1 MAGKENPVKA
11 MVLAAKKT
19 LVKFVVE
26 LEDNIN
32 SLVYG
37 VNTPKIENQ
46 LVRLEKQKE
55 QNETIY
61 TKGNE
66 EFPGILS
73 KDQYDENNKEFGE
86 KKQDLLKSAQNPIK
100 NFGIAPITYQVR
112 RINSFNL
119 CNPLTLGI
127 NAAFPPGSP
136 VSEGIK
142 TVQGDL
148 KRIQDIFRNFR
159 LISENQT
166 VTAESEPLPIQEGE
180 ISLQIEA
187 PKILDKG
194 TILYIQQ
201 TNNETIVANMVGIV
215 KNNSISERISPDLSE
230 TLKAIQS
237 NKEKE
242 SLINSTF
249 GSIDL
254 SGGNASFTSTF
265 DSSLSFSEE
274 QESILN
280 APINLTSNKNEN
292 SISNKQFTGFDL
304 GKLPKKA
311 RRKLKKQGL
320 TTNITFE
327 GTGDLQNATF
337 TGTETELE
345 SINQA
350 LASTGNYTN
359 PNPQNFPEFPLEKT
373 FYTVEIQR
381 FDPFDPPTEKDKAGN
396 TILDADGD
404 PVLQTFTNWQIEY
417 ETQASGDLRELAE
430 DLEGISDALRDLGIN
445 QLVATLNR
453 LPKNFLGLGKL
464 QDAMLKV
471 ALFIDD
477 KSVGAAELSDELSTQ
492 SQALSGGLTSQEV
505 IRRSR
510 LLTDF
515 YEKLKPLINFDLS
528 LENIFKKQIQDIN
541 KTLRSVVPYE
551 ALAKIVKAI
560 KNFVKFV
567 INLVDFVLAI
577 LQFLNTLIK
586 VLLIVAK
593 VLKVVIKVINKVAL
607 ALPNMFI
614 TAGINAKFSKII
626 ENVGNGLDTGVTVLE
641 EISKQLD
648 SKIQALQFLRGWLVL
663 LASELAKLQ
672 QTFETCASLD
682 DNQDELD
689 LNGALQGLVSVATGI
704 PFPENAV
711 RNIIKEHL
719 ETYTPTDLLD
729 TGTGQTK
736 SDLSEFGQ
744 VLVTTSEGTI
754 IALPGTVWGFNTN
767 GQIVFGAD
775 LISLSTGVNFEE
787 TRGQEF
793 RRTLRENF
801 NFYTFNKFKD
811 AKYTNLVE
819 NLYAQGIETYAQEIE
834 KISNID
840 ASDKFGNFQE
850 TFLGYVIRIQEEKPI
865 EDSPKGETNLTRRR
879 GVAFD
884 IDGKLSVASDLTF
897 SDDLNLIVNETKFRI
912 KRNIDQGIIGVGT
925 VDNQNFPDDD
935 AIKLAET
942 TGANP
947 LAVSNIKSQANNMAA
962 NNIVSNQPV
971 DPTPTAMRTGNEPF
985 TEAAGEPANIVN
997 NQSSPNKTINP
1008 SELIQQP
1015 FAEFISENPSLKKMQ
1030 DTMKLLQGAS
1040 MSELSDIMSEPG
1052 VFNLSG
1058 EELAEK
1064 LKSNIVSSINP
1075 NPEKIEEIKKKTEIW
1090 LEGLE
1095 KQTKIDYEQLTL
1107 SMHPK
1112 QRAAFKPF
1120 EVYYEEIEIEELEKW
1135 IKFLLSKGYTEEEI
1149 QAGIREEK
1157 LRDEY
1162 KIKFNVKGKKGRI
1175 LKVKLTRRNERLR
1188 NKLK

>member
-46 LVRLEKQKE
+46 LVTLEKQKKA
-55 QNETIY
+55 NAKSY
-61 TKGNE
+61 NSKGNTITNSLTGE
-66 EFPGILS
+66 TSQVIS
-73 KDQYDENNKEFGE
+73 KPAFDKNNKEMGE

-100 NFGIAPITYQVR
+100 NFGIAPITYQIR

-119 CNPLTLGI
+119 CNPFSLGI
-127 NAAFPPGSP
+127 SAAFPPGSP
-136 VSEGIK
+136 VSDGIK
-142 TVQGDL
+142 KIQGDL
-148 KRIQDIFRNFR
+148 KAIQDIFRNFR
-159 LISENQT
+159 IISENRT
-166 VTAESEPLPIQEGE
+166 VTAESIPFPISEGVKTFQISAETPIQ
-180 ISLQIEA
+180 
-187 PKILDKG
+187 PG

-201 TNNETIVANMVGIV
+201 TNDETVVANMVGTV
-215 KNNSISERISPDLSE
+215 RENSNKLKTPELSE
-230 TLKAIQS
+230 TLNAITS
-237 NKEKE
+237 NNQKE

-249 GSIDL
+249 GNFDTFGDDTLSQID
-254 SGGNASFTSTF
+254 
-265 DSSLSFSEE
+265 FSVP
-274 QESILN
+274 L
-280 APINLTSNKNEN
+280 LTNKTEN
-292 SISNKQFTGFDL
+292 SVNNEKVTGLDL
-304 GKLPKKA
+304 GKLPRKA
-311 RRKLKKQGL
+311 RRKLKKSGL
-320 TTNITFE
+320 STNISFE
-327 GTGDLQNATF
+327 GGDELQNATF
-337 TGTETELE
+337 TGTQAELNTVQE
-345 SINQA
+345 ILNTPSKDNSNTPPPKI
-350 LASTGNYTN
+350 L
-359 PNPQNFPEFPLEKT
+359 FPITYE
-373 FYTVEIQR
+373 VEITR
-381 FDPFDPPTEKDKAGN
+381 FDPFDPPTKKDKAGN
-396 TILDADGD
+396 TILDADD
-404 PVLQTFTNWQIEY
+404 NPILQTFTNWTMEF
-417 ETQASGDLRELAE
+417 ETQASGDIREIAE
-430 DLEGISDALRDLGIN
+430 DLESISKALKDLGIN

-464 QDAMLKV
+464 QASMLEV

-477 KSVGAAELSDELSTQ
+477 NSVGAAALSDELSTQ

-510 LLTDF
+510 ILTDF
-515 YEKLKPLINFDLS
+515 YDKLRPLINFDLS
-528 LENIFKKQIQDIN
+528 LENIFKKQIADIN
-541 KTLRSVVPYE
+541 KTLRGVVPYK

-567 INLVDFVLAI
+567 INLVDFILAI
-577 LQFLNTLIK
+577 LLFLNTIIK

-593 VLKVVIKVINKVAL
+593 VLKVVIKVVNAIAK

-614 TAGINAKFSKII
+614 TAGVNTAFSKAI
-626 ENVGNGLDTGVTVLE
+626 ENVGNGIDTGVSVLE
-641 EISKQLD
+641 EISSQLD
-648 SKIQALQFLRGWLVL
+648 KKIQALQFLRGWLVL

-682 DNQDELD
+682 DKQEELD
-689 LNGALQGLVSVATGI
+689 LNGALQGLISVSTGI
-704 PFPENAV
+704 PFPENPV

-729 TGTGQTK
+729 IGTGQTK
-736 SDLSEFGQ
+736 SDMSEFGQ
-744 VLVTTSEGTI
+744 VLITTSDGTI
-754 IALPGTVWGFNTN
+754 IALPGTIWGFNNN

-793 RRTLRENF
+793 RRLLRENL

-811 AKYTNLVE
+811 AKYANLVE
-819 NLYAQGIETYAQEIE
+819 NLYAQGIETYVKQLEE
-834 KISNID
+834 ISNID
-840 ASDKFGNFQE
+840 ANDKFGNFQE
-850 TFLGYVIRIQEEKPI
+850 TYLGYVIRIQEEKPI

-884 IDGKLSVASDLTF
+884 IDGKLSVSSDLTF

-925 VDNQNFPDDD
+925 IDNQNFPDDD

-947 LAVSNIKSQANNMAA
+947 LAISNIKAEANNMAA

-971 DPTPTAMRTGNEPF
+971 NPTPTAMRTGNESF
-985 TEAAGEPANIVN
+985 SEAAGEPANMTN
-997 NQSSPNKTINP
+997 NSSSPNKTINP
-1008 SELIQQP
+1008 SELIKQP
-1015 FAEFISENPSLKKMQ
+1015 FAEFINENPSLKKIQ
-1030 DTMKLLQGAS
+1030 DTMKLIQGAS
-1040 MSELSDIMSEPG
+1040 MNELSDIMSEPG

-1064 LKSNIVSSINP
+1064 LKSNIVSSLNP
-1075 NPEKIEEIKKKTEIW
+1075 NPEKVEEIKKKTEIW
-1090 LEGLE
+1090 LEGLK
-1095 KQTKIDYEQLTL
+1095 KQTEIDYQQLTL

-1112 QRAAFKPF
+1112 MREAFKPF
-1120 EVYYEEIEIEELEKW
+1120 EVYYDEIEIEELEKW
-1135 IKFLLSKGYTEEEI
+1135 IEFLLSKGYTEEEI
-1149 QAGIREEK
+1149 QAGIREEE

-1175 LKVKLTRRNERLR
+1175 LKVNLTRRNERLR
-1188 NKLK
+1188 DKIK

>member
-37 VNTPKIENQ
+37 VNIPKIENQ
-46 LVRLEKQKE
+46 LVTLEKQKE

-61 TKGNE
+61 TKGKE
-66 EFPGILS
+66 AFPGILS
-73 KDQYDENNKEFGE
+73 KDQYDQNNKDFGE

-136 VSEGIK
+136 VSDGIK

-148 KRIQDIFRNFR
+148 KAIQDIFRNFR
-159 LISENQT
+159 IISENRT
-166 VTAESEPLPIQEGE
+166 ITAESIPFPISEGVKTF
-180 ISLQIEA
+180 QIA
-187 PKILDKG
+187 ADTPINPG
-194 TILYIQQ
+194 TTVYIQQ
-201 TNNETIVANMVGIV
+201 TNDETIVANMVGIV
-215 KNNSISERISPDLSE
+215 RENSNEIKTPELSE

-237 NKEKE
+237 NNEKE

-249 GSIDL
+249 GGFNTFGEDTLSPIDL
-254 SGGNASFTSTF
+254 SVPFLTNKT
-265 DSSLSFSEE
+265 E
-274 QESILN
+274 ESIN
-280 APINLTSNKNEN
+280 NE
-292 SISNKQFTGFDL
+292 KVTGFDL

-311 RRKLKKQGL
+311 RRKLRKQGL
-320 TTNITFE
+320 STNISFE
-327 GTGDLQNATF
+327 GADELQSATF
-337 TGTETELE
+337 TGTRGELDRVQE
-345 SINQA
+345 ILNLPNRDNSNAPPPKI
-350 LASTGNYTN
+350 LFPITYTI
-359 PNPQNFPEFPLEKT
+359 
-373 FYTVEIQR
+373 EITR
-381 FDPFDPPTEKDKAGN
+381 FDPFDPPTKKDKAGN
-396 TILDADGD
+396 TILDTDGD
-404 PVLQTFTNWQIEY
+404 PVLQTFTNWTMEF
-417 ETQASGDLRELAE
+417 ETQATSDLKELAE
-430 DLEGISDALRDLGIN
+430 DLEAISEALRDLGID

-471 ALFIDD
+471 ALFIDG
-477 KSVGAAELSDELSTQ
+477 KSEGAAALSDELSTQ
-492 SQALSGGLTSQEV
+492 SLALSGGLTSQEV

-515 YEKLKPLINFDLS
+515 YEKIRPLINFDLS

-682 DNQDELD
+682 DKLDELD
-689 LNGALQGLVSVATGI
+689 LNGAVQGLVSVSTGI
-704 PFPENAV
+704 PFPENPV
-711 RNIIKEHL
+711 RNIIKKNIGF
-719 ETYTPTDLLD
+719 YTPTDLLD
-729 TGTGQTK
+729 TGETK

-744 VLVTTSEGTI
+744 VLVSTSDGTI
-754 IALPGTVWGFNTN
+754 IALPGTIWGFDSN
-767 GQIVFGAD
+767 GQIVFGAQ
-775 LISLSTGVNFEE
+775 ISLSTGVNFEE
-787 TRGQEF
+787 TRGQAF
-793 RRTLRENF
+793 RKLLRENF

-811 AKYTNLVE
+811 AKYANLIE
-819 NLYAQGIETYAQEIE
+819 NLYAQGIEKYAQELE
-834 KISNID
+834 DISNID
-840 ASDKFGNFQE
+840 ATDKFGNFQE
-850 TFLGYVIRIQEEKPI
+850 TYLGYVIRIQEEKPI

-971 DPTPTAMRTGNEPF
+971 DPTPTAMRTGNESF
-985 TEAAGEPANIVN
+985 KEAAGEPANIVN

-1030 DTMKLLQGAS
+1030 DTMKLLQGAN
-1040 MSELSDIMSEPG
+1040 MNELSDIMSEPG

-1064 LKSNIVSSINP
+1064 LKSNIIGSINP
-1075 NPEKIEEIKKKTEIW
+1075 NPEKVEEIKKKTEIW

>member
-46 LVRLEKQKE
+46 LVTLEKQKKE
-55 QNETIY
+55 YAEAYESDGNTITNSLTGETSQIIN
-61 TKGNE
+61 KPA
-66 EFPGILS
+66 F
-73 KDQYDENNKEFGE
+73 DQNNKEFGE

-142 TVQGDL
+142 TVQSDL

-159 LISENQT
+159 IISENQT

-274 QESILN
+274 QKSILN
-280 APINLTSNKNEN
+280 APIDLTSNKNEN

-320 TTNITFE
+320 STNITFE
-327 GTGDLQNATF
+327 GTGDLQSATF

-345 SINQA
+345 SINQV

-471 ALFIDD
+471 ALFIDG

-492 SQALSGGLTSQEV
+492 SLALSGGLTSQEV

-551 ALAKIVKAI
+551 ALSKIVKAI

-567 INLVDFVLAI
+567 INLVDFILAI

-811 AKYTNLVE
+811 AKYANLVE

-850 TFLGYVIRIQEEKPI
+850 TFLGYIIRIQEEKPI

-1040 MSELSDIMSEPG
+1040 MNELSDIMSEPG

-1064 LKSNIVSSINP
+1064 LKSNIIGSINP
-1075 NPEKIEEIKKKTEIW
+1075 NPEKVEEIKKKTEIW

-1107 SMHPK
+1107 
-1112 QRAAFKPF
+1112 RYA
-1120 EVYYEEIEIEELEKW
+1120 
-1135 IKFLLSKGYTEEEI
+1135 SKT
-1149 QAGIREEK
+1149 
-1157 LRDEY
+1157 
-1162 KIKFNVKGKKGRI
+1162 KGCI
-1175 LKVKLTRRNERLR
+1175 
-1188 NKLK
+1188 